1 MSSLKLSLFGIGRLI
16 KVIFYTE
23 FKKTINLRKKKL
35 FWSFFHPFVTKTF
48 QKYDKRMTSETL
60 IEKIAQET
68 IQIEADTLL
77 GLVNAIDQQ
86 FISAVLAIF
95 ESKGRLIVTGI
106 GKSAIVGM
114 KIVATLNSTGTPAI
128 FMHAADAVHGD
139 LGIILKDDVILC
151 ISKSGHTSEMKIL
164 MSFLKNLGNQTIA
177 MVSDAQSFLAKAATY
192 TIHTP
197 VSKEADPNN
206 LAPTASTTAQMAM
219 GDAIATSLLALRG
232 FTPKDFAQFHPG
244 GSLGK
249 QLYLR
254 VRDIVSQNELPI
266 VQHDA
271 SIKMVILEITSKRL
285 GATAVLSPSEKLIGI
300 ITDGDLRRMLE
311 SEQETNSLAAKDI
324 MTPNPKTIDFNAHAV
339 KALEVIREN
348 SISQLVAM
356 DDDRYMGILHLHD
369 LIREG
374 LV

>member
-1 MSSLKLSLFGIGRLI
+1 
-16 KVIFYTE
+16 
-23 FKKTINLRKKKL
+23 
-35 FWSFFHPFVTKTF
+35 
-48 QKYDKRMTSETL
+48 MTNETL
-60 IEKIAQET
+60 IKKIARET

-77 GLVNAIDQQ
+77 GLVDIIDQH

-106 GKSAIVGM
+106 GKSAIVGI

-139 LGIILKDDVILC
+139 LGIILKDDIVLC
-151 ISKSGHTSEMKIL
+151 ISKSGHTPEIKLL
-164 MSFLKNLGNQTIA
+164 MTFLKNLGNKTIA
-177 MVSDAQSFLAKAATY
+177 MVSDANSFLAQAASY
-192 TIHTP
+192 IIHTP
-197 VSKEADPNN
+197 VAKEADPNN

-232 FTPKDFAQFHPG
+232 FSPSDFAQFHPG

-254 VRDIVSQNELPI
+254 VSDIVVHNELPS
-266 VQHDA
+266 VLLDA
-271 SIKMVILEITSKRL
+271 SIKKVIIEITSKRL
-285 GATAVLSPSEKLIGI
+285 GVTAVLSPSGKLMGI

-311 SEQETNSLAAKDI
+311 SEKDTSRLTAKNI
-324 MTPNPKTIDFNAHAV
+324 MTTNPISIDFNAHAV
-339 KALEVIREN
+339 KALQIIRKN

-356 DDDRYMGILHLHD
+356 DGDRYAGILHLHD

-374 LV
+374 LI

>member
-1 MSSLKLSLFGIGRLI
+1 
-16 KVIFYTE
+16 
-23 FKKTINLRKKKL
+23 
-35 FWSFFHPFVTKTF
+35 
-48 QKYDKRMTSETL
+48 MTNETL
-60 IEKIAQET
+60 IAKIAKET
-68 IQIEADTLL
+68 LQIEADTLL
-77 GLVNAIDQQ
+77 GLVNTINQQ

-106 GKSAIVGM
+106 GKSAIVGK

-139 LGIILKDDVILC
+139 LGIILKDDLVLC
-151 ISKSGHTSEMKIL
+151 ISKSGQTPEIKLL
-164 MSFLKNLGNQTIA
+164 MTFLKNLDNQTIA
-177 MVSDAQSFLAKAATY
+177 MVSDANSFLAQAASH

-197 VSKEADPNN
+197 VNKEADPNN

-232 FTPKDFAQFHPG
+232 FTPSDFAQFHPG

-254 VRDIVSQNELPI
+254 VSDIVANNELPS
-266 VQHDA
+266 VADDA
-271 SIKMVILEITSKRL
+271 SIKEVILEITSKRL
-285 GATAVLSPSEKLIGI
+285 GATAVLSPSGKLLGI

-311 SEQETNSLAAKDI
+311 SGQSMAGLAAKNI
-324 MTPNPKTIDFNAHAV
+324 MTTSPKIIDYQAHAV
-339 KALEVIREN
+339 KALELIRKN

-356 DDDRYMGILHLHD
+356 DGTRYAGILHLHD

-374 LV
+374 LI